1 MNRIETV
8 LLVITF
14 CSFMLSFILGWLFDA
29 YKDLTSNR
37 LRNLETRLTNLE
49 KQRSMESKMLK
60 DIKEYFAN
68 TPKEQID
75 KDWQEIEAMGFTSPT
90 VDEFIENQK
99 KHEIMTQETQLEKAI
114 VIAVKDGFEKLNEE
128 QFYRK
133 DSHYLSPANLY
144 ILYTTDLNYLM
155 PICSKVHKELNNVF
169 TQESTMAQKR
179 IFISMLNLNQNDGQ
193 YTELFNACYEAVKLL
208 ENE

>member
-1 MNRIETV
+1 
-8 LLVITF
+8 
-14 CSFMLSFILGWLFDA
+14 MLSFILGWLFDA